1 MLFQGQCPEVVMGTK
16 IIFMRKENKMK
27 TYNRCSLC
35 FEGGTQEFYNKM
47 ISYDSLVLCPS
58 CYEKY
63 KKDFNKIPML
73 CNSIRKYRRILQSK
87 E

>member
-1 MLFQGQCPEVVMGTK
+1 ME
-16 IIFMRKENKMK
+16 I
-27 TYNRCSLC
+27 YNRCSLC

-47 ISYDSLVLCPS
+47 INYDSLVLCPS

-63 KKDFNKIPML
+63 ENDYNKMAML
-73 CNSIRKYRRILQSK
+73 HNSIRMYRRILQSK